1 LTTVYLS
8 LGSNL
13 GDREATLRAAVERLD
28 VCRAS
33 PIYETSPVDFT
44 AQPFFLNMV
53 LETATDLTPL
63 QYLARTQ
70 AVERELGRVRGIPK
84 GPRAIDIDIL
94 MFDMRLIHNARLEVP
109 HPRMHERRFVLVPFA
124 DLAPDLRHPVT
135 GRTIRE
141 MLDALPEGDLVQ
153 PWTPLPR
160 L

>member
-13 GDREATLRAAVERLD
+13 GDREGSLRAAVERLD
-28 VCRAS
+28 VRHAS

-44 AQPFFLNMV
+44 EQPFFLNMV
-53 LETATDLTPL
+53 VETATELTPL

-70 AVERELGRVRGIPK
+70 AIEREFGRVRGIPK
-84 GPRAIDIDIL
+84 GPRVIDIDIL
-94 MFDMRLIHNARLEVP
+94 MFGTRLVQTSRLEVP
-109 HPRMHERRFVLVPFA
+109 HPRMHERRFVLTPFA

-135 GRTIRE
+135 GQTIRE

-153 PWTPLPR
+153 RWSPLPK

>member
-1 LTTVYLS
+1 MKTVYLS

-13 GDREATLRAAVERLD
+13 GDREASLRAAVERLD
-28 VCRAS
+28 VRRAS

-53 LETATDLTPL
+53 VETATDLTPL

-70 AVERELGRVRGIPK
+70 AIERDLGRVRGIPK

-94 MFDMRLIHNARLEVP
+94 MFDTRLVQSQRLEVP
-109 HPRMHERRFVLVPFA
+109 HPRLHERRFVLTPFA
-124 DLAPDLRHPVT
+124 DLAPDLVHPIT
-135 GRTIRE
+135 GRTIRQ
-141 MLDALPEGDLVQ
+141 MLDALPDGDLVQ
-153 PWTPLPR
+153 PWKPLPR